1 MKKRLLAI
9 VLAVTMLAGVT
20 AGCGSTDNGG
30 DTPASGAASD
40 EAAGAGEEAEETV
53 QEGEPV
59 YGGTLR
65 FATPNGCASPGYT
78 PTATD
83 NNSLLYLNT
92 AYESLTYFDEEGNI
106 IPRLATEWV
115 VDAEEPS
122 ITWTLREGVTFADGT
137 EFNAEAVAAN
147 IAEYQEAARTE
158 TSNIKSCEIIDDTH
172 IKMVLNEMNS
182 SSVESIGFF
191 VYYMSPAALEDPS
204 VLESGTCGTGAF
216 QLTEFENNVFYRY
229 EKNENYWQEGK
240 PYLDA
245 VEITIVTEPTT
256 MTTAFRAGEYDMML
270 IQNNPTVI
278 TELNAL
284 SGVVAERNTSGQGLV
299 ANGLIPN
306 SADPDS
312 PWADERVRRALC
324 YALDVDLLIEAF
336 MFNTTETTDQWATKD
351 SFLYNNDINHY
362 TYDPDRARE
371 LLAEAGYPDGF
382 DTKLYC
388 STLTRDILTSAAN
401 MLGEV
406 GINCEIIQVD
416 PATQTELYSTGTW
429 EGLMVHFA
437 SISPD
442 LGLYMGR
449 HLDVDGAF
457 YAKGIQHPQEAM
469 DLLAQIRGEADEETK
484 IALSKDMQELI
495 YDAETGLAL
504 FGRPLYIGATVYFKY
519 DYVKDDK
526 ASMAHV
532 STWNVWDCWLD
543 Q

>member
-1 MKKRLLAI
+1 MKKKLLAI

-20 AGCGSTDNGG
+20 AGCGSADNGE
-30 DTPASGAASD
+30 DTQASGTTSD
-40 EAAGAGEEAEETV
+40 ETAGAGGEAGETV

-65 FATPNGCASPGYT
+65 FATPNSCASPGYT

-83 NNSLLYLNT
+83 NSSLLYLNT

-122 ITWTLREGVTFADGT
+122 ITWTLREGVTFADGM
-137 EFNAEAVAAN
+137 EFNAEAVAVN

-204 VLESGTCGTGAF
+204 VLESSTCGTGAF

-245 VEITIVTEPTT
+245 VEITIVAEPTT
-256 MTTAFRAGEYDMML
+256 MATAFKASEYDMML
-270 IQNNPTVI
+270 IQNNPTLI

-299 ANGLIPN
+299 ATGLIPN

-324 YALDVDLLIEAF
+324 YALDVDLLVEAF
-336 MFNTTETTDQWATKD
+336 MFNTTETTDQWAAKG
-351 SFLYNNDINHY
+351 SLLYNDDINHY

-388 STLTRDILTSAAN
+388 TTSSKDILTSAAN

-416 PATQTELYSTGTW
+416 VATQTELYSTGTW
-429 EGLMVHFA
+429 EGLMLHFA

-449 HLDVDGAF
+449 HLDEDGAF

-469 DLLAQIRGEADEETK
+469 DLLAQIRGETDVETK

-495 YDAETGLAL
+495 YDAENGLAL
-504 FGRPLYIGATVYFKY
+504 FGRPLYIGGSVYFKY

-526 ASMAHV
+526 AAMAFV
-532 STWNVWDCWLD
+532 SAWNVWDCWLD